1 MITYTSFNQ
10 DQDAFAIGTTKG
22 FSIFSIEPF
31 CFRVKRVIE
40 GGVKVVQ
47 MVGKSNLIL
56 IVTSGLDP
64 QYPSNHVHFWDD
76 QRTKFVG
83 RINAFD
89 PDPIAISHSQSI
101 FIVAQSNMINCIKMG
116 QVEVFSKIPTCENA
130 KGIHT
135 VSTGKDFCVATC
147 HE

>member
-1 MITYTSFNQ
+1 
-10 DQDAFAIGTTKG
+10 
-22 FSIFSIEPF
+22 
-31 CFRVKRVIE
+31 
-40 GGVKVVQ
+40 

-89 PDPIAISHSQSI
+89 PDPLAISHSQSI

-116 QVEVFSKIPTCENA
+116 QVEVFSKIPTCENP

-147 HE
+147 HEQIGSVNLTWFMKKDDV